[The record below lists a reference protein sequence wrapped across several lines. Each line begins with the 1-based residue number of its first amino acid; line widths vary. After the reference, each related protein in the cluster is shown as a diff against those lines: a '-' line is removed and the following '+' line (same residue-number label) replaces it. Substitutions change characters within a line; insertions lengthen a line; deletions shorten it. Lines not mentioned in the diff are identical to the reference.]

1 MATATRDLELTST
14 GPGALT
20 RIARRWVPQEGMSA
34 LPLVALLVGAMG
46 WSFSDARWIL
56 GQDGLTA
63 FLIWVALLAALWGYV
78 SASLGLRPWLA
89 QALGCAIG
97 AFVVIE
103 AVGASLP
110 DAQPGLVGWFQAT
123 AASVTQ
129 AYLDLTWRHQSTT
142 TQAGHF
148 CLVLGI
154 IVWGSAQAAAYD
166 IFGYHRSINGVLLL
180 GVVTIANMAL
190 TQTDQFFVLVIFS
203 AAALLLLLLAHA
215 ADERES
221 WLHHRI
227 WRGRDFEAPHLQ
239 GGVVFASGAIVA
251 ALVLT
256 VAASSAP
263 LGGVMSDV
271 GNQVISQLGGLE
283 GLLPGGGNTRLQA
296 SADFGATTK
305 ISSSFRETSR
315 NVFTTRTLSGT
326 GPTHWRLVSYDT
338 FQSVG
343 WAIGSGPAA
352 GQVAANKP
360 LGAGTLDFVDLAMT
374 GREPVS
380 VSVHVQDSSIKHLI
394 AANEPRTVNTAVNQ
408 NLVGTAKSGLNVS
421 SYGSDATDYTVDG
434 YDPNAALDGSGL
446 TEWRLQHA
454 GTGFPKGLLARYTQ
468 GTDSLGADSKAL
480 LTEIRTYAVANG
492 NAFKSEYDVAKAMQ
506 GYLKGSH
513 FTYNTDI
520 SALMTRCLG
529 LSSVDCFARIR
540 QGFCEQYAT
549 TMTMLMRLDGFPARY
564 VLGYLPGPA
573 DKNSPFNQVTNQQ
586 KHAWVEVYFPT
597 YGWIPFDPTGGGV
610 GLATTLAPGQ
620 AVVAT
625 PTPAISQGPV
635 ESSAASGATTTQ
647 APTGDAGSTSG
658 DGGGSPLVV
667 VPALLALIV
676 ALGLFVPW
684 RRRSR
689 RVEDPDSVY
698 RSVVKLASRL
708 GFKPRPTQ
716 TVFEYTD
723 MLADIVPQARE
734 SLGIVAVAQVEVT
747 YGARQLSSER
757 LVFLATAHRI
767 VRQSLLGLALRLP
780 ALRGRRRR
788 QGSSHGTSGGSGR
801 TRT

>member
-1 MATATRDLELTST
+1 LNST
-14 GPGALT
+14 GAGVLAG
-20 RIARRWVPQEGMSA
+20 IARRWIPQEGLSA

-46 WSFSDARWIL
+46 WSFADARWIL
-56 GQDGLTA
+56 GQDGLTS

-78 SASLGLRPWLA
+78 SASLGLPPWLA

-110 DAQPGLVGWFQAT
+110 GSHPGLIGWFQAT
-123 AASVTQ
+123 SDSVTQ

-154 IVWGSAQAAAYD
+154 LVWGSAQAAAYD
-166 IFGYHRSINGVLLL
+166 IFGYHRSINGVLLV

-256 VAASSAP
+256 VVASSAP
-263 LGGVMSDV
+263 LGGVMRNV
-271 GNQVISQLGGLE
+271 GDQVIGQLGGLE

-305 ISSSFRETSR
+305 ISSSFRETRR
-315 NVFTTRTLSGT
+315 NVFSTRTLIGT
-326 GPTHWRLVSYDT
+326 APTHWRLVSYDT

-343 WAIGSGPAA
+343 WAIGAGPAA

-360 LGAGTLDFVDLAMT
+360 LGAGTLDFVDQAMT
-374 GREPVS
+374 GRSPVS
-380 VSVHVQDSSIKHLI
+380 VAVQIQDSSVKHLI
-394 AANEPRTVNTAVNQ
+394 VSNEPRTVNAVVKE
-408 NLVGTAKSGLNVS
+408 NLVGDAKSGLNVA
-421 SYGSDATDYTVDG
+421 SYVSDATDYTVAG
-434 YDPNAALDGSGL
+434 YDPDNALDGTGL

-468 GTDSLGADSKAL
+468 GIGSIGADGRAL
-480 LTEIRTYAVANG
+480 LSEIRTNAVANG
-492 NAFKSEYDVAKAMQ
+492 NAFKNEYDVAKAMQ
-506 GYLKGSH
+506 DYLKGSH
-513 FTYNTDI
+513 FTYDTDI
-520 SALMTRCLG
+520 SALMTRCVG

-564 VLGYLPGPA
+564 VLGYLPGPTEQ
-573 DKNSPFNQVTNQQ
+573 NSPFNQVTNQQ

-610 GLATTLAPGQ
+610 GLPTTLAAGQ

-625 PTPAISQGPV
+625 PTPDVSQGPD
-635 ESSAASGATTTQ
+635 ESSAHLRPTATPAPASSG
-647 APTGDAGSTSG
+647 GSTSG
-658 DGGGSPLVV
+658 DESGLGPVVLVSAPL
-667 VPALLALIV
+667 ALLV
-676 ALGLFVPW
+676 ALALFVPW

-689 RVEDPDSVY
+689 RVEDPDTVY
-698 RSVVKLASRL
+698 RSVVRLASRL
-708 GFKPRPTQ
+708 GLKPRPTQ

-723 MLADIVPQARE
+723 MLAGIVPQARE
-734 SLGIVAVAQVEVT
+734 SLGIVAVAQVEVI

-780 ALRGRRRR
+780 TMRGRRKV
-788 QGSSHGTSGGSGR
+788 QKSPPGSSGGSGR